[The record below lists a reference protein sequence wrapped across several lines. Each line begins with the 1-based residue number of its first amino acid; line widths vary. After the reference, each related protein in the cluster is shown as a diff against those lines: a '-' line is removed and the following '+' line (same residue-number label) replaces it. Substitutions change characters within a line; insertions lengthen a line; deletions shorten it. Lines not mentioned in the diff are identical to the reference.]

1 MQRTIEETAILI
13 ALLMKRADVK
23 RARVSDK
30 TIRVL
35 SKRKTL
41 RVAFLS
47 ELVSALDDLGVHMVE
62 LARGG
67 FGLIPI
73 SALDGAPSILAKNYL
88 TEDLKQVRQSGEKAF
103 AKLKAE
109 IAEGDDPDETEE

>member
-1 MQRTIEETAILI
+1 MQRTIEQTAILI
-13 ALLMKRADVK
+13 ALLMKRADAK

-30 TIRVL
+30 TVRVL

-47 ELVSALDDLGVHMVE
+47 ELAAALDDLGVHMVE
-62 LARGG
+62 LERGG

-73 SALDGAPSILAKNYL
+73 AALDGAPSILAKNYL

-109 IAEGDDPDETEE
+109 IAEGDDETEE